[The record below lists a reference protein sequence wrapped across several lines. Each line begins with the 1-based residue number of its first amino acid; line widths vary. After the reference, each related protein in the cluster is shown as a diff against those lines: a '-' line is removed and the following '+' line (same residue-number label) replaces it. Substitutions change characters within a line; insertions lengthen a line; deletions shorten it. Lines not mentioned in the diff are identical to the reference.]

1 MENIQLP
8 EKIPI
13 YELDMVKNLISAVLG
28 RAPAQILMGSFRTAQ
43 LYYGINAL
51 NQISG
56 FLEPKLDKE
65 ERRVLI
71 ITDDFTEK
79 YASQVIEV
87 LSTIEAESKVWAGVK
102 PEGPIDTIEAAAE
115 VCKEFKPTVF
125 IAIGGGSVMDSA
137 KAIMIRYEKPDANFN
152 HIIGLEPL
160 GLRKKVKYLIACP
173 TTSGTGSEVT
183 SAAMLTDISR
193 DPPKKLAVSHSEI
206 IPDVAILH
214 TDFVK
219 DMPPFLTMATG
230 LDALAHS
237 AGAYVSSWGG
247 PLNDALNIAA
257 IKEILRYLP
266 RAYKYGA
273 KDLEAR
279 EKMQFAT
286 TMAGMGFSNSKVG
299 LDHGLG
305 HSFGKIFNVHHGFS
319 VGLFLPY
326 TVAYTAKISD
336 RWKDLCP
343 VFGVISEGKERKELL
358 TALLQAIKDFIHS
371 MGGAVCV
378 KEMKN
383 PVISRED
390 YMDKIDLL
398 ASYAEKDAVD
408 LLAPRWMYK
417 ETYKRIFEY
426 AWDGRDI
433 DF

>member
-1 MENIQLP
+1 MENLP
-8 EKIPI
+8 DGIPL
-13 YELDMVKNLISAVLG
+13 YELDIVKDMVSGVLG
-28 RAPAQILMGSFRTAQ
+28 RAPAQMMMGSFRTSHVF
-43 LYYGINAL
+43 YGMTAL

-56 FLEPKLDKE
+56 FLEPALEKE

-79 YASQVIEV
+79 FAGQVIEV
-87 LSTIEAESKVWAGVK
+87 LNSIDAESKVWAGVK
-102 PEGPIDTIEAAAE
+102 PEGPLDTIEEAAK
-115 VCKEFKPTVF
+115 VCEEFKPTVF
-125 IAIGGGSVMDSA
+125 VAIGGGSVMDSA
-137 KAIMIRYEKPDANFN
+137 KAIMIRYEKPGASFYKL
-152 HIIGLEPL
+152 IGFGGL

-183 SAAMLTDISR
+183 NVSMLTDLDK
-193 DPPKKLAVSHSEI
+193 DPPQKLAVAHGEI

-219 DMPPFLTMATG
+219 DMPPFLTMASG
-230 LDALAHS
+230 LDAIAHS
-237 AGAYVSSWGG
+237 VGAYVSVWGG
-247 PLNDALNIAA
+247 PICDALNITA
-257 IKEILRYLP
+257 IKEVLKYLP

-279 EKMQFAT
+279 EKMQLAAT
-286 TMAGMGFSNSKVG
+286 IAGMGFGNSKAG
-299 LDHGLG
+299 IDHGLG
-305 HSFGKIFNVHHGFS
+305 HSLGKVFKMHHGFC

-343 VFGVISEGKERKELL
+343 IFGVETNGKDRKALL
-358 TALLQAIKDFIHS
+358 NALLQAIKDFIHS
-371 MGGAVCV
+371 VDGAVCI
-378 KEMKN
+378 KEVKN
-383 PVISRED
+383 PTISKEE

-398 ASYAEKDAVD
+398 VKYAETDVVD
-408 LLAPRWMYK
+408 LLAPRWMHT
-417 ETYKRIFEY
+417 ETYKKIFEY

>member
-1 MENIQLP
+1 MENLP
-8 EKIPI
+8 DNVPL
-13 YELDMVKNLISAVLG
+13 YELDMVKDMISAILG
-28 RAPAQILMGSFRTAQ
+28 RAPAQIMMGRFKTAQ
-43 LYYGINAL
+43 IYYGLNAL

-56 FLEPKLDKE
+56 FLEPRLNKE

-79 YASQVIEV
+79 FAGRVIEV
-87 LSTIEAESKVWAGVK
+87 LNTIDAVSKVWAGVK
-102 PEGPIDTIEAAAE
+102 PEGPLDTIEVAVE
-115 VCKEFKPTVF
+115 VCKGFKPTVF

-137 KAIMIRYEKPDANFN
+137 KAIMIKYEKPEANFYQ
-152 HIIGLEPL
+152 IIGLEGL

-183 SAAMLTDISR
+183 SAAMLTDLSR

-206 IPDVAILH
+206 VPDIAILH

-230 LDALAHS
+230 LDTLAHS

-257 IKEILRYLP
+257 IKEVLKYLP

-286 TMAGMGFSNSKVG
+286 AIAGMGFSNSKVG

-305 HSFGKIFNVHHGFS
+305 HSFGKVFNRHHGFS

-343 VFGVISEGKERKELL
+343 VFGIESNGKERKELL

-371 MGGAVCV
+371 IDGAVCV
-378 KEMKN
+378 KEIKN
-383 PVISRED
+383 PTISKED
-390 YMDKIDLL
+390 YFGKIDLL
-398 ASYAEKDAVD
+398 AKYAETDAVD
-408 LLAPRWMYK
+408 LLAPRWMHT
-417 ETYKRIFEY
+417 ETYKKIFDY
-426 AWDGRDI
+426 AWDGRDV